1 MECPPRA
8 NASDAQKASYYKA
21 EAERAH
27 KEAHRA
33 RAETEKYQLAELRAK
48 QAANKTSEQLIC
60 ISKLKLVIPCR
71 LQGMA
76 ACFS

>member
-48 QAANKTSEQLIC
+48 QAANK
-60 ISKLKLVIPCR
+60 KR
-71 LQGMA
+71 
-76 ACFS
+76 